1 MGGLNDTD
9 VRRKKIPLNQAVR
22 REVVIREAG
31 KKTQETQGGN
41 VDFNVWVV
49 GVLLNV
55 KDVIQ
60 PGRDE
65 KIEIIGIT
73 PEMLGITEE
82 EINHQR
88 FCEEAARCCVFGGKL
103 RLCHP
108 ALVTDIAEQHPDLCE
123 THTFIGMK
131 GVKVPSAQIPMI
143 LALSTDSVGQ
153 PEIVC
158 AFATDKIETGTTVL
172 FVVG

>member
-1 MGGLNDTD
+1 MSGLNGTD
-9 VRRKKIPLNQAVR
+9 VRRRKIPLNQAVR

-31 KKTQETQGGN
+31 KKTQGGN
-41 VDFNVWVV
+41 NDFNVWVV
-49 GVLLNV
+49 GVLLSV
-55 KDVIQ
+55 EDVIQ

-65 KIEIIGIT
+65 KVDIIGIT

-108 ALVTDIAEQHPDLCE
+108 ALAIDIAEQHPDLCR
-123 THTFIGMK
+123 TQPFIGMK
-131 GVKVPSAQIPMI
+131 GVKVPIAQVPMI

-158 AFATDKIETGTTVL
+158 DFSNRNIPIDTTVL

>member
-1 MGGLNDTD
+1 MGGLNGTD
-9 VRRKKIPLNQAVR
+9 VRRRKIPLNQAVR

-31 KKTQETQGGN
+31 KKTQGGN
-41 VDFNVWVV
+41 NDFNVWVV
-49 GVLLNV
+49 GVLLSV
-55 KDVIQ
+55 EDVIQ

-65 KIEIIGIT
+65 KVDIIGIT

-82 EINHQR
+82 EINYQR

-158 AFATDKIETGTTVL
+158 AFATDKIETSTTVL

>member
-1 MGGLNDTD
+1 MGGLNGTD
-9 VRRKKIPLNQAVR
+9 VRRKIPLNQAVR
-22 REVVIREAG
+22 REVVIKKAG
-31 KKTQETQGGN
+31 KKTRGN
-41 VDFNVWVV
+41 NDFNIWVIN
-49 GVLLNV
+49 VLLNV
-55 KDVIQ
+55 EDVIQ

-88 FCEEAARCCVFGGKL
+88 FCEEAARCCVSGGEL

>member
-1 MGGLNDTD
+1 MGGLNGTD
-9 VRRKKIPLNQAVR
+9 VRRKIPLNQAVR
-22 REVVIREAG
+22 REVVIKKAG
-31 KKTQETQGGN
+31 KKTRGN
-41 VDFNVWVV
+41 NDFNIWVIN
-49 GVLLNV
+49 VLLNV
-55 KDVIQ
+55 EDVIQ

>member
-1 MGGLNDTD
+1 MGGLNGTD
-9 VRRKKIPLNQAVR
+9 VRRKIPLNQAVR
-22 REVVIREAG
+22 REVVIKKAG
-31 KKTQETQGGN
+31 KKTRGN
-41 VDFNVWVV
+41 NDFNVWVV

-55 KDVIQ
+55 EDVIQ

>member
-1 MGGLNDTD
+1 MGGLNGTD
-9 VRRKKIPLNQAVR
+9 VRRKTQLNQAVR
-22 REVVIREAG
+22 REVIIKKAG
-31 KKTQETQGGN
+31 RRTRNDGDLN
-41 VDFNVWVV
+41 FWVV
-49 GVLLNV
+49 SVLLNV
-55 KDVIQ
+55 EDVIQ

-65 KIEIIGIT
+65 KVEIIGIT

-108 ALVTDIAEQHPDLCE
+108 ALAIDIAEQHPDLCR
-123 THTFIGMK
+123 TQPFIGMK
-131 GVKVPSAQIPMI
+131 GVKVPIAQVPMI

-158 AFATDKIETGTTVL
+158 DFSNRNIPINTAVL